1 MTGPV
6 TGACRQTENT
16 IVTTKFITNRNVS
29 HQHDPDKRVQVIWSL
44 NLLVSRYQ
52 SLFSTEGYVLTNRI
66 GLMGFGRIG
75 RNVFRLLVD
84 HPHLEVAAISDIVD
98 PTGLTYLLKY
108 DSIYGRFPRPVS
120 YADGTMQMEDRKI
133 AFLTAKE
140 PQEVPWKSLGVDLV
154 VDSTGKYRTAEGTQA
169 HLDAG
174 AKRVVVASTP
184 EKPGEVPVLLR
195 GINDGVLTPST
206 QAIALGSN
214 TSNAVA
220 PILRILDNALG
231 IDRVFFTTVH
241 AMTNDQRLADVPGT
255 DFRTSRAAGEN
266 IIPAETNSPEILAQV
281 MPELAGRIQAMALNV
296 PVADGSTVDLTAIVA
311 QPTSREAVNAAV
323 AAAASGRFNGVIEFT
338 ADPIV
343 SSDVRSSTYS
353 GVFDSLSTM
362 VMEETMV
369 KTITWFNNGWGYSAR
384 IVEVLEQMAIH
395 LAAGGGR

>member
-1 MTGPV
+1 
-6 TGACRQTENT
+6 
-16 IVTTKFITNRNVS
+16 
-29 HQHDPDKRVQVIWSL
+29 
-44 NLLVSRYQ
+44 
-52 SLFSTEGYVLTNRI
+52 
-66 GLMGFGRIG
+66 MGFGRIG

-98 PTGLTYLLKY
+98 PAGLTYLLKY
-108 DSIYGRFPRPVS
+108 DSIYGRFPRSVS
-120 YADGTMQMEDRKI
+120 YSEGTMLMEDRKI
-133 AFLTAKE
+133 AFLTARE
-140 PQEVPWKSLGVDLV
+140 PQEVPWGTLGVDLV
-154 VDSTGKYRTAEGTQA
+154 VDSTGKYRTAEGIQA
-169 HLDAG
+169 HAAAG

-184 EKPGEVPVLLR
+184 EKPGEIPVLLR
-195 GINDGVLTPST
+195 GINDGVLTPT
-206 QAIALGSN
+206 TPAVALGSN

-231 IDRVFFTTVH
+231 IDRAFFTTVH

-266 IIPAETNSPEILAQV
+266 IIPADTNSPEILTQV

-296 PVADGSTVDLTAIVA
+296 PVADGSTVDLTAIVS

-323 AAAASGRFNGVIEFT
+323 AAASSGRFSGLIEFT

-384 IVEVLEQMAIH
+384 IVEVLEQMAGH
-395 LAAGGGR
+395 LVAGGGR